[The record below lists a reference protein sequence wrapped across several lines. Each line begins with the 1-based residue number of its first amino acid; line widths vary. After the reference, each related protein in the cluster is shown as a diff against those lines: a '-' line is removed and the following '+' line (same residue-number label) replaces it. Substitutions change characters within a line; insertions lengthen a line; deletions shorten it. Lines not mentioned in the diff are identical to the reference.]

1 MARQKHTALKDHLR
15 ELMLFQRRTIAAVAL
30 TIILS
35 VVLIGRMVYLQI
47 INHAHY
53 TTLSHNNRVNIV
65 PIAPTRGLIYDRNG
79 VLLAENVPSYSLEI
93 VPERVPNLAQTLKGL
108 RKLIDISDDD
118 IDRFKKMVKRT
129 RRFEGVPLRFRLT
142 DKEVA
147 RFAVNRYRFPGVDI
161 EASLTRHYPLGRLAA
176 HVVGYVGRINEEEL
190 RKVDASNY
198 SGTSHIGKVGVERS
212 YESVLHGEVGYQQ
225 VETNAQGRVLRVLE
239 RTPPTPGKN
248 LYLNIDIKM
257 QAIAERAFGDND
269 GSLVAIDPKTGAVL
283 ALVSMPSYDPNVF
296 VNGLDAKTYK
306 KLSTSP
312 DRPLFNRAIRGQYPP
327 GSTSKPFTALAG
339 LELGVIKPTDEI
351 FCPGYYQIEGEDRKY
366 RDWKKWGHGHV
377 DLHKAIVQSC
387 DVYFY
392 ELAQNLGID
401 RLHDYLYR
409 FGFGRKTG
417 IDLQGELPGLM
428 PSRAWKRRTQ
438 HLPWFPGETLITGIG
453 QGFELATP
461 LQLANITATLAD
473 QGHRMQPHVVYAE
486 QNPDS
491 NAMQVIPPHLLGTIA
506 KVRQS
511 DWDDVI
517 HDMHDVVHSIH
528 GTARRISHNL
538 KYTIA
543 GKTGTAQV
551 FGMKQDEEYVEEDIA
566 KKLRDHALFIGFAPV
581 KDPKIAVAVIVEH
594 GGGGGSVAAPIA
606 RQVMDYYLL
615 ESPEANHVATGQRP
629 NSGTQR
635 GQH

>member
-1 MARQKHTALKDHLR
+1 MARNKHTALKDHLR
-15 ELMLFQRRTIAAVAL
+15 ELMLFQRRTVAAVIV
-30 TIILS
+30 T
-35 VVLIGRMVYLQI
+35 VVLTVVLVGRMVYLQV
-47 INHAHY
+47 INHDHY
-53 TTLSHNNRVNIV
+53 TTLSRNNRVNIV

-93 VPERVPNLAQTLKGL
+93 VPERVPNMAKTLQGL
-108 RKLIDISDDD
+108 RKIIDISDDD
-118 IDRFKKMVKRT
+118 IAHFKDMLKRT
-129 RRFEGVPLRFRLT
+129 RRFEGIPLRFRLT

-161 EASLTRHYPLGRLAA
+161 DANLSRHYPLGPLAA
-176 HVVGYVGRINEEEL
+176 HVVGYVGRINEREL
-190 RKVDASNY
+190 RKLDSSNY

-225 VETNAQGRVLRVLE
+225 VETNAQGRVLRVLQ
-239 RTPPTPGKN
+239 RTPPTPGDN
-248 LYLNIDIKM
+248 LYLNIDVKM
-257 QAIAERAFGDND
+257 QAVAERAFGDND
-269 GSLVAIDPKTGAVL
+269 GALVAIEPKTGAVL
-283 ALVSMPSYDPNVF
+283 ALVSMPSYDPNLF

-339 LELGVIKPTDEI
+339 LELGVIKPSDEI
-351 FCPGYYQIEGEDRKY
+351 FCPGYYKLKGEQRKY
-366 RDWKKWGHGHV
+366 RDWKKNGHGHV
-377 DLHKAIVQSC
+377 NLHKAIVQSC

-392 ELAQNLGID
+392 ELAQSLGID
-401 RLHDYLYR
+401 RLHDYLHT

-417 IDLQGELPGLM
+417 IDLDGELPGLM
-428 PSRAWKRRTQ
+428 PSRQWKRRTQ
-438 HLPWFPGETLITGIG
+438 HQPWFPGETLITGIG

-461 LQLANITATLAD
+461 LQLSNITATLANG
-473 QGHRMQPHVVYAE
+473 GHRMQPHVVHAE
-486 QNPDS
+486 QDPDS
-491 NAMQVIPPHLLGTIA
+491 GAMHIIPPDVLATIP

-511 DWDDVI
+511 DWDDVK
-517 HDMHDVVHSIH
+517 HDMHDVVHSIY

-538 KYTIA
+538 KYTVA

-551 FGMKQDEEYVEEDIA
+551 FGMKQNEEYNEEDIA
-566 KKLRDHALFIGFAPV
+566 KKLRDHALFIAFAPV
-581 KDPKIAVAVIVEH
+581 DNPKIAVGVIVEH

-615 ESPEANHVATGQRP
+615 HSPEAHHVSNRQQPTSP
-629 NSGTQR
+629 TQR
-635 GQH
+635 QRH